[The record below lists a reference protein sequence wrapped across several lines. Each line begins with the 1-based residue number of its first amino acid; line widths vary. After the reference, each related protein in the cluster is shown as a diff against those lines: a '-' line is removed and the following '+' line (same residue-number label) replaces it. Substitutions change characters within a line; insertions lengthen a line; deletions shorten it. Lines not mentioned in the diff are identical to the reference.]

1 MSTPAQL
8 LEGLNPAQA
17 EAVKTTQGPL
27 LIIAGPG
34 SGKTRVITH
43 RIAYLVREC
52 GVSPY
57 RVLSVTFT
65 NKAAREMRERVQRL
79 VGPHSDALTLGTFHA
94 FCALMLRRDGGFVG
108 LPSSYTIY
116 DAEEQLALIKEAM
129 QLAELDP
136 KRNRPQAVRG
146 VISRA
151 KSLLM
156 DSQALAQHPQGYFE
170 ELCARVYFHYEEL
183 LARNN
188 AADFD
193 DLLMKAVQLLQE
205 HQGVR
210 ERYQDRYQYVMVD
223 EFQDTNVAQ
232 YRLARLL
239 AGEHRN
245 ICVVGDPDQS
255 IYSWRSADIR
265 NILSF
270 QRDYPDAKTVSLEQN
285 YRSTGIIL
293 EAAKSLIAANGM
305 RLDKDL
311 FTENSQGAPVV
322 VHEAYDQDDEAAYAV
337 GEVDRLVRQERFKPG
352 DCAVMYR
359 VNAQSRALEEACL
372 HRGMKYRLVGGVRFY
387 QRREVK
393 DLMAYLRLLYN
404 PLDEVSLSRIINV
417 PPRGIGAKS
426 LQQLVQWAREQNV
439 PLLTAMQ
446 RIAEARSAG
455 ETCPVPLASRAATSI
470 ANLATMLDE
479 LAELS
484 GRLQVVDLIDR
495 VLEVTGFRN
504 FIQNS
509 EDRAEER
516 WENILEL
523 RETSQEF
530 NAGEPPDG
538 LASLLERLALVADV
552 DQYEDAD
559 DSMTLI
565 TLHQAKGL
573 EFPVVFIVG
582 LEEGLLPHVRSM
594 EDESQMEE
602 ERRLC
607 YVGIT
612 RAQQRLYLL
621 RAFRRGMMGS
631 SGPTYASRFL
641 REVPSHLMVP
651 PQLPQTVS
659 QKPSFRADWGPS
671 PAGQLTVSQTTA
683 PARPTLGVGD
693 LVRHSTFGE
702 GVVMEC
708 VPTSTDQEIVVEFSN
723 GVGVK
728 KLLLS
733 FAPLEKIEG

>member
-8 LEGLNPAQA
+8 LEGLNPAQK
-17 EAVKTTQGPL
+17 EAVETTQGPL

-43 RIAYLVREC
+43 RIAYLVRDC
-52 GVSPY
+52 GISPY
-57 RVLSVTFT
+57 RILAVTFT

-79 VGPHSDALTLGTFHA
+79 VGPRSDALTLGTFHA
-94 FCALMLRRDGGFVG
+94 FCALMLRQDGGFVG

-116 DAEEQLALIKEAM
+116 DAEDQLTVIKEAM
-129 QLAELDP
+129 ELAEVNP
-136 KRNRPQAVRG
+136 RTNRPQAVRS

-156 DSQALAQHPQGYFE
+156 DSQALARHPQGYFE
-170 ELCARVYFHYEEL
+170 ELSARVYFHYEEL

-193 DLLMKAVQLLQE
+193 DLLMKAVQLLQDHE
-205 HQGVR
+205 QVR
-210 ERYQDRYQYVMVD
+210 ERYQDRYLHLMVD

-270 QRDYPDAKTVSLEQN
+270 QQDYPDARTVSLEQN

-293 EAAKSLIAANGM
+293 EAAKGLIAANGM

-311 FTENSQGAPVV
+311 FTQNSQGAPIV
-322 VHEAYDQDDEAAYAV
+322 VHEAYDQDDEATYVV
-337 GEVDRLVRQERFKPG
+337 GEVDRLVRQERFNPG

-404 PLDEVSLSRIINV
+404 PLDEVSLGRIISV

-426 LQQLVQWAREQNV
+426 LQELVEWAREQNV
-439 PLLTAMQ
+439 SSFTAMQ
-446 RIAEARSAG
+446 RIAAARLAG
-455 ETCPVPLASRAATSI
+455 EPCPVPLASRAANSMVKLVGT
-470 ANLATMLDE
+470 LEE

-484 GRLQVVDLIDR
+484 GQLQVVDLIDR

-509 EDRAEER
+509 EDRPEER
-516 WENILEL
+516 WDNILEL
-523 RETSQEF
+523 RETAQEF

-582 LEEGLLPHVRSM
+582 LEEGLLPHIRSM
-594 EDESQMEE
+594 ENEGQMEE

-621 RAFRRGMMGS
+621 RAFRRGMIGG

-641 REVPSHLMVP
+641 REVPSHLMMP

-671 PAGQLTVSQTTA
+671 PAAQPPA
-683 PARPTLGVGD
+683 PARPSLGVGD
-693 LVRHSTFGE
+693 LVRHASFGE

-708 VPTSTDQEIVVEFSN
+708 IPSGADQEITVQFSD
-723 GVGVK
+723 GVGEK
-728 KLLLS
+728 RLLLS
-733 FAPLEKIEG
+733 FARLEKIEG

>member
-8 LEGLNPAQA
+8 LEGLNPAQK
-17 EAVKTTQGPL
+17 EAVETTQGPL

-43 RIAYLVREC
+43 RIAYLVRDC
-52 GVSPY
+52 GISPY
-57 RVLSVTFT
+57 RILAVTFT

-79 VGPHSDALTLGTFHA
+79 VGTRGDALTLGTFHA

-116 DAEEQLALIKEAM
+116 DAEDQLAVIKEAM
-129 QLAELDP
+129 ELAEVDP
-136 KRNRPQAVRG
+136 KRNRPQAVRS

-205 HQGVR
+205 HQQVR
-210 ERYQDRYQYVMVD
+210 ERYQDRYLYLMVD

-270 QRDYPDAKTVSLEQN
+270 QKDYPDTRTVSLEQN

-293 EAAKSLIAANGM
+293 EAAKGLIAANGM

-311 FTENSQGAPVV
+311 FTQNSQGAPVV
-322 VHEAYDQDDEAAYAV
+322 VHEAYDQEEEAAYVV
-337 GEVDRLVRQERFKPG
+337 GEVDRLVRQERFNPG

-393 DLMAYLRLLYN
+393 DLMAYVRLLYN
-404 PLDEVSLSRIINV
+404 PLDEVSLGRIINI

-426 LQQLVQWAREQNV
+426 LQELVQWARDQDI
-439 PLLTAMQ
+439 PLFGAMQ
-446 RIAEARSAG
+446 RIAAARSAG
-455 ETCPVPLASRAATSI
+455 EPCPVPLTSRAANSI
-470 ANLATMLDE
+470 VKLAGTLEE
-479 LAELS
+479 LAKLS
-484 GRLQVVDLIDR
+484 GQLQVVDLIDR

-516 WENILEL
+516 WENIQAL
-523 RETSQEF
+523 RETAEEF

-582 LEEGLLPHVRSM
+582 LEEGLLPHIRSM
-594 EDESQMEE
+594 ENEGQMEE

-621 RAFRRGMMGS
+621 RAYRRGLMGS

-641 REVPSHLMVP
+641 REVPSHLMAAP
-651 PQLPQTVS
+651 LLPQAAS

-671 PAGQLTVSQTTA
+671 PAAQPTA
-683 PARPTLGVGD
+683 PARPSLEVGD
-693 LVRHSTFGE
+693 LVRHASFGE

-708 VPTSTDQEIVVEFSN
+708 VPTSADQEITVQFSD
-723 GVGVK
+723 GIGVK
-728 KLLLS
+728 RLLLS